1 MQCPFPGMDP
11 LIEQYDW
18 QHFHVGMT
26 MEIARQLGPQLP
38 DYYQLSAELVVKEN
52 DDPDIEGKPSSFRP
66 DIGVVQSSHRTEAD
80 KGNSGVATLTPPSRQ
95 VTMPLPKQ
103 RELRIRDVRNQR
115 LVTAIEV
122 LSPSNK
128 KGLGSTRHA
137 FKLQSYW
144 NASVSTVDIDLLRGG
159 EYPYANEELQLKP
172 ADDAITDY
180 RIISVIPEGPASVW
194 EFGMLD
200 QLPTIPIPLN
210 PLDRPVVLDL
220 QRAFTELYA
229 YSTYP
234 KRRVEELE
242 GLRPAF
248 AEDELDALRALL

>member
-1 MQCPFPGMDP
+1 
-11 LIEQYDW
+11 
-18 QHFHVGMT
+18 

-38 DYYQLSAELVVKEN
+38 GYYQLSAELVVKEN
-52 DDPDIEGKPSSFRP
+52 EGPDIEGKPGFYRP
-66 DIGVVQSSHRTEAD
+66 DIGVVQTSHRTEQD
-80 KGNSGVATLTPPSRQ
+80 GSDNVATLTPPSRQ
-95 VTMPLPKQ
+95 VTMSMPKQ

-144 NASVSTVDIDLLRGG
+144 DASVSTVDIDLLRRG

-172 ADDAITDY
+172 TDDAVTDY
-180 RIISVIPEGPASVW
+180 RIISVIPQGPASVW
-194 EFGMLD
+194 EFGVLN

-210 PLDRPVVLDL
+210 PTDQPIVLNL

-234 KRRVEELE
+234 RRSAKELKELQPALAEEELTALH
-242 GLRPAF
+242 GLV
-248 AEDELDALRALL
+248 

>member
-1 MQCPFPGMDP
+1 MDP
-11 LIEQYDW
+11 IIEQFDW

-26 MEIARQLGPQLP
+26 MEIARLLGPQLP
-38 DYYQLSAELVVKEN
+38 EYYQLSAELVVKEN
-52 DDPDIEGKPSSFRP
+52 ENPDLEGKPSTYRP
-66 DIGVVQSSHRTEAD
+66 DIGVVQTSQRT
-80 KGNSGVATLTPPSRQ
+80 KQNGGGSVATLTPPSRQ
-95 VTMPLPKQ
+95 VTMPMPKQ

-137 FKLQSYW
+137 LKLQSYW
-144 NASVSTVDIDLLRGG
+144 DASVSTVDIDLLRRGD
-159 EYPYANEELQLKP
+159 YPYANEELQLKP
-172 ADDAITDY
+172 TDEAVTDY

-194 EFGMLD
+194 EFGVLD

-210 PLDRPVVLDL
+210 PLDRPVVLNL
-220 QRAFTELYA
+220 QHAFTELYA

-234 KRRVEELE
+234 KRKVEELE
-242 GLRPAF
+242 GLRLALTK
-248 AEDELDALRALL
+248 DELDALRAFL